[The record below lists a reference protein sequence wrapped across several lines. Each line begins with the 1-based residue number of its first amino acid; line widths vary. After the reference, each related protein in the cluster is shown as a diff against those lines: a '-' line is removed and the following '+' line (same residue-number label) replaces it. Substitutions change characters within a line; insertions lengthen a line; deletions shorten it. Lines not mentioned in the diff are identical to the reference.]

1 MSRRGGRP
9 TGTRRSARTG
19 RGGVRGARAG
29 FAGGPPTVPDAPPT
43 VPDAPPTVPDAPRRA
58 AARGCPS
65 VSVTPGEEAER

>member
-43 VPDAPPTVPDAPRRA
+43 VPDAPRRA